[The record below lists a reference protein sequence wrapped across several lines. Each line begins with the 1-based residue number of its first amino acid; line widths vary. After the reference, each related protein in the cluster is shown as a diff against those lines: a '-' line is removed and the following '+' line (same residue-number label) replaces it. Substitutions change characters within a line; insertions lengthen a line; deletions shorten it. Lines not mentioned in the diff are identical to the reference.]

1 MSQSSYGN
9 WDRDLFDKL
18 EAEAKT
24 CTREGVPAE
33 EMCIVI
39 VVDYFC
45 QNLELPSFQMD
56 QPKETKFVTPE
67 TVLAFSIVNCNSE
80 DKILYAY
87 IYSKVEGDK
96 GRNAV

>member
-39 VVDYFC
+39 VVD
-45 QNLELPSFQMD
+45 
-56 QPKETKFVTPE
+56 
-67 TVLAFSIVNCNSE
+67 
-80 DKILYAY
+80 
-87 IYSKVEGDK
+87 
-96 GRNAV
+96 